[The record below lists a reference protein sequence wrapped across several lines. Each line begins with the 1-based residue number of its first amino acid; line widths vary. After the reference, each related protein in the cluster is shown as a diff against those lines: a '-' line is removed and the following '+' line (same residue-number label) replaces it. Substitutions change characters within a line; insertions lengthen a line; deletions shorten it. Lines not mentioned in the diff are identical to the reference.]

1 MRTVNVVQTLGSV
14 LLSPVPGLLADLFG
28 SYVPAYLLFVGLLV
42 ASMAILQLIYHQ
54 QGLGRRQP
62 LSAR

>member
-54 QGLGRRQP
+54 QGLVRRQP